1 MINSKGFYNPNT
13 GQAMTIIN
21 ENHMK
26 WINIFF
32 DTIYKHYCKGNNMV
46 HQWELQKELK
56 FLNYMKE
63 VGEYTHDDA
72 DKLNSIKNLYQYIK
86 NGHL

>member
-1 MINSKGFYNPNT
+1 MR
-13 GQAMTIIN
+13 IIT
-21 ENHMK
+21 ENQSK

-46 HQWELQKELK
+46 YQWNLQRELK

-63 VGEYTHDDA
+63 VGEYTFEDA
-72 DKLNSIKNLYQYIK
+72 DKLNSIKNLYNTIK
-86 NGHL
+86 NGQV